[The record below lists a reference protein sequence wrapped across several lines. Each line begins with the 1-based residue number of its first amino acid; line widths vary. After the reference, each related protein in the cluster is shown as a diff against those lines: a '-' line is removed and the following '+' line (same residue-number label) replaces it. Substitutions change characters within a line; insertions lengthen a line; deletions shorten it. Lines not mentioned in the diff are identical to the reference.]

1 MTQIGAAIIGCG
13 KVADTHARALA
24 TLPESRLVA
33 AFDLNPERAAAIA
46 RRYGGQA
53 YTDLDQMLSNPEV
66 KMASICTPHP
76 SHPEMVARCA
86 TAGIHALV
94 EKPLAI
100 DLAGAD
106 RAIAAADA
114 AGIKLGV
121 ISQRRY
127 YEPVVRV
134 RQAIEAGKIGRPVL
148 GTLTLLGWRDAAY
161 YAMDAWRGRWDGEG
175 GGVLVNQ
182 AVHQLDLFQWLMG
195 PVAELTGYW
204 ANLNHPMIEV
214 EDTAVAILRFRS
226 GALGAIVL
234 SNSQRPGLYGK
245 LHIHGA
251 NGASVGVQTDGGS
264 SFVSGVTSTVEAPY
278 NDLWTVPGE
287 EHLLAGW
294 QAADRERG
302 DEIDFMTHYHAR
314 QIRDFLIAL
323 LEDRDPPVTG
333 REGRKAVE
341 IIAAVYRSQRDGK
354 PVRFPVDA
362 AGGAAD
368 LDGRLSVSIP
378 GREDRLGSSDIGGE
392 NDASAAF

>member
-1 MTQIGAAIIGCG
+1 MTPIGAAIIGCG
-13 KVADTHARALA
+13 KVADAHARALS

-33 AFDLNPERAAAIA
+33 AFDLNLERAAEITH
-46 RRYGGQA
+46 RYGGQA
-53 YTDLDQMLSNPEV
+53 YTDLDQMLGNPEV

-86 TAGIHALV
+86 AAGIHALV

-106 RAIAAADA
+106 LAIAAADA
-114 AGIKLGV
+114 AGIRLGV

-127 YEPVVRV
+127 YDPVVRM
-134 RQAIEAGKIGRPVL
+134 RQAIDAGKISEPAL

-161 YAMDAWRGRWDGEG
+161 YAMDTWRGRWDGEG

-182 AVHQLDLFQWLMG
+182 AVHQLDLFQWFMG

-204 ANLNHPMIEV
+204 ANLNHAMIEV
-214 EDTAVAILRFRS
+214 EDTAVAILRFCS

-245 LHIHGA
+245 LHIHGT

-264 SFVSGVTSTVEAPY
+264 SFVAGMTSTVEPPY

-294 QAADRERG
+294 QAADRKLG
-302 DEIDFMTHYHAR
+302 SEIDLMTHYHAL

-323 LEDRDPPVTG
+323 LEDRDPAITG

-362 AGGAAD
+362 AGGAVD
-368 LDGRLSVSIP
+368 LDGRLPSSTP
-378 GREDRLGSSDIGGE
+378 GRDERRGSSDVGGK
-392 NDASAAF
+392 NDASTAF